1 MDDLSTR
8 ILKIIDQLLKI
19 IDQLHDVDGKI
30 ILALEKFKEVLSSQ
44 EKSISYLQ
52 KVNEELLVRIRRIEE
67 PLDH

>member
-1 MDDLSTR
+1 MDDSSTR
-8 ILKIIDQLLKI
+8 ILKI